1 MKIIRNTALSILL
14 SLSLFSCE
22 EVDGL
27 ITQTGLTNDEIV
39 EGLKTALEVSTDTSV
54 TILSE
59 VDGYYKDN
67 LVKILLPSEA
77 SVLVNNISK
86 IPGGQLL
93 LDNTIEA
100 INRSAEDAAPQAAD
114 IFKTAITGMTITDGL
129 AILSGSDSAASQ
141 YLRQNTSQNLYNAF
155 KPKIQTSLSK
165 KLIGNISAESAYAD
179 LINKYNVVAKAS
191 FGLLK
196 EITTNSLSEH
206 TTNKA
211 LNGLFEKVKLEEGK
225 IRNDVNHRVND
236 ILKKV
241 FKEQ

>member
-1 MKIIRNTALSILL
+1 MKSLKNAGMAVLL
-14 SLSLFSCE
+14 SLTLFSCE
-22 EVDGL
+22 EVDG
-27 ITQTGLTNDEIV
+27 IWTETGLTNDEIIN
-39 EGLKTALEVSTDTSV
+39 GLKTALEVSTDTSV

-59 VDGYYKDN
+59 ANGYYNDA

-77 SVLVNNISK
+77 SVLVNNITK

-93 LDNTIEA
+93 LDNTIQA

-114 IFKTAITGMTITDGL
+114 IFKTAITGMTINDGL
-129 AILSGSDSAASQ
+129 AILSGSDSAASH

-155 KPKIQTSLSK
+155 KPNIQASLSK
-165 KLIGNISAESAYAD
+165 KLIGNLSAESAYAD
-179 LINKYNVVAKAS
+179 LIDKYNVVAKAS
-191 FGLLK
+191 FGVLK
-196 EITTNSLSEH
+196 PITTNSLSEH

-225 IRNDVNHRVND
+225 IRNDVSHRVND

-241 FKEQ
+241 FEEK

>member
-1 MKIIRNTALSILL
+1 MAVLL
-14 SLSLFSCE
+14 SATFFSCE
-22 EVDGL
+22 DVDVL
-27 ITQTGLTNDEIV
+27 IPKTGLTNEEIV
-39 EGLKTALEVSTDTSV
+39 DGLKTALEVSTDTSV

-59 VDGYYKDN
+59 VDGYYNDA
-67 LVKILLPSEA
+67 LVKILLPTEA

-93 LDNTIEA
+93 LDNTIQA

-129 AILSGSDSAASQ
+129 TILTGADTAASH

-155 KPKIQTSLSK
+155 KPKIQASLSK
-165 KLIGNISAESAYAD
+165 KLVGNLSAESAYAD
-179 LINKYNVVAKAS
+179 LIDKYNVVAKAS
-191 FGLLK
+191 FGVLK
-196 EITTNSLSEH
+196 PITTNSLSEH

-211 LNGLFEKVKLEEGK
+211 LHGLFEKVKLEEGK

-241 FKEQ
+241 FEEQ